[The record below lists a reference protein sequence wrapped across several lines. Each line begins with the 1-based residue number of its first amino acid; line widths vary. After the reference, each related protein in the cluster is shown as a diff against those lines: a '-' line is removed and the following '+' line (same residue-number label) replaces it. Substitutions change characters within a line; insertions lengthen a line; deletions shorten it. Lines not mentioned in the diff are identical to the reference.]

1 MSIAR
6 TTSTRYTKLLS
17 LGKGGMGEAHLAVSS
32 GSAGVRKACV
42 LKELHPQL
50 LREPA
55 ARKLFFHEAQIASK
69 LDHPKIVCTYDFG
82 EDDEGNLF
90 LAMEYVHGQPWSRVR
105 AQLGPM
111 RLPLVAHVRI
121 LRDLLDALDH
131 AHDFVDF
138 DDRPLHVVHRDV
150 APGNVMVDYSG
161 RVKLLDFGIS
171 KSVDSR
177 SLVLGRGFKGKL
189 PYVSPE
195 QVAGKTVDRRAD
207 LYAVAAMLWESI
219 ARRKRCEGEVEEVL
233 AARVRGAEPR
243 IEDVVPD
250 VDLELSQICSRGLSV
265 RPGDRYATA
274 AEMASALDA
283 WLAPREGDMPRRVWA
298 PHVRAKYEE
307 DRAKVRKILLDEL
320 GALADAPY
328 ATSSYAT
335 MTSLFPS
342 SPSQPPPAPR
352 SDAELSDD
360 AATVVQ
366 PSTTGAFPA
375 SAFPTRPPPGD
386 LAAGVLV
393 SPPLGAL
400 ALSPPVT
407 FGLGTS
413 PVAFGV
419 PGSAPPAEDSGRDSL
434 DPKPTTL
441 SAPVPPFVAPPRRSQ
456 AGWAIAAA
464 LMVAVAVVAVV
475 AVVRGPA
482 RPAAASPA
490 EAPSTTTSAP
500 AVASP
505 PVVPAQTTESAP
517 VVPSETATT
526 VQDKP
531 EPKAPHGHAVLP
543 RGSKPSPSAPPE
555 PSKPSPPTARP
566 LDEADPYK

>member
-6 TTSTRYTKLLS
+6 IPSTRYVKLLS
-17 LGKGGMGEAHLAVSS
+17 LGKGGMGEAHLAVST

-50 LREPA
+50 LREPS

-69 LDHPKIVCTYDFG
+69 LDHPKIVCTFDFG
-82 EDDEGNLF
+82 EDEEGNLF

-111 RLPLVAHVRI
+111 RLPLVAHVRV

-171 KSVDSR
+171 KSIDSR

-195 QVAGKTVDRRAD
+195 QISGRTVDRRAD

-219 ARRKRCEGEVEEVL
+219 ARKKRCDGEVEDVL
-233 AARVRGAEPR
+233 AARVRGSEPR

-250 VDLELSQICSRGLSV
+250 VDLELAQICSRGLAV
-265 RPGDRYATA
+265 RPSDRYETA
-274 AEMASALDA
+274 AEMAAALDA
-283 WLAPREGDMPRRVWA
+283 WLGPREGEMPRRLWA

-307 DRAKVRKILLDEL
+307 DRAKIRKILLDEL

-328 ATSSYAT
+328 ATGSYAT
-335 MTSLFPS
+335 LSSFYPTSPS
-342 SPSQPPPAPR
+342 SLPPAR
-352 SDAELSDD
+352 GEGAELSDD

-366 PSTTGAFPA
+366 A
-375 SAFPTRPPPGD
+375 S
-386 LAAGVLV
+386 
-393 SPPLGAL
+393 SPPSAALQSFPPLAPAPLPQVAAFTPFGSTIPIGA
-400 ALSPPVT
+400 
-407 FGLGTS
+407 
-413 PVAFGV
+413 
-419 PGSAPPAEDSGRDSL
+419 APPAEESGRDSL

-441 SAPVPPFVAPPRRSQ
+441 SAPAPAFPQPPRRSQ
-456 AGWAIAAA
+456 AAWAVAAA
-464 LMVAVAVVAVV
+464 LMVVVAIAAVV
-475 AVVRGPA
+475 AVVRGGPSASPA
-482 RPAAASPA
+482 AAASPPKEHA
-490 EAPSTTTSAP
+490 PDHAKPAPAPSGSPVTSAAGAEDEPRAP
-500 AVASP
+500 AATQTAP
-505 PVVPAQTTESAP
+505 PHAP
-517 VVPSETATT
+517 S
-526 VQDKP
+526 
-531 EPKAPHGHAVLP
+531 APHGRPAP
-543 RGSKPSPSAPPE
+543 RWSPPAPHPQTKPASPATQEPAPA
-555 PSKPSPPTARP
+555 KPTTPTARP
-566 LDEADPYK
+566 LDENDPYADKKR